1 VDMPFGVFGMI
12 RGERAFAQLREL
24 VGDVSIE
31 ALSIPYTAVATDL
44 TSQKEVW
51 FQEGPLLP
59 AIRASI
65 AIPGLLTPVERGNRV
80 LVDGG
85 LLNPVPIIP
94 TVSAHAD
101 IIVAVNLSAPP
112 LTRGGLATQAVAEGG
127 RANPW
132 LARLAMNE
140 AERGQNKPLSKA
152 ATIGRLEVI
161 YQSVEVMQSTLTQY
175 KIAGY
180 PPDVLIEIPKEA
192 CRFYE
197 FHRAREMIAI
207 GRDAACRVLDRYEGG
222 EDHRSPVA

>member
-1 VDMPFGVFGMI
+1 
-12 RGERAFAQLREL
+12 
-24 VGDVSIE
+24 
-31 ALSIPYTAVATDL
+31 
-44 TSQKEVW
+44 
-51 FQEGPLLP
+51 
-59 AIRASI
+59 
-65 AIPGLLTPVERGNRV
+65 
-80 LVDGG
+80 
-85 LLNPVPIIP
+85 
-94 TVSAHAD
+94 
-101 IIVAVNLSAPP
+101 
-112 LTRGGLATQAVAEGG
+112 
-127 RANPW
+127 
-132 LARLAMNE
+132 MNE

-222 EDHRSPVA
+222 EDHRPPVA